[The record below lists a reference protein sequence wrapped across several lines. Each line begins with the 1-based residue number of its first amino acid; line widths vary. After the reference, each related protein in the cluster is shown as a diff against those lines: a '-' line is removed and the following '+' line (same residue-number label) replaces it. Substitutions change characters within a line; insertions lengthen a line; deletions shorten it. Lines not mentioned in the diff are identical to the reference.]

1 METVST
7 IIYFLITIGILV
19 FVHELGHFLAAISC
33 GMRAEVF
40 ALGMGNRVFGWN
52 KVSGFNFGKLKPDLD
67 LQGNTDYR
75 VAAFPI
81 GGYVK
86 IAGMIDESL
95 DTALDKNDI
104 QPWEYRAKPV
114 WQRMIV
120 ISAGVIMNIFLAIGI
135 FWGINYSQGESYM
148 QTTEIGIVVANSP
161 AEKSGLR
168 VGDKIVSVNGKKM
181 DYWEAIQASIYVDF
195 LGSDIALEIERGGV
209 QQIISIPRKNIP
221 DPSSSETLFGIDA
234 ANTEAIISEV
244 VSGKPAEKVGIQS
257 GDVILSINGFKV
269 FNQEHVIKIVRANSE
284 KEITILIRRNSETKT
299 FNVTPSSEG
308 RIGIVVGRRYNGP
321 IISKQYGLF
330 ESFPRGVKQTVSVT
344 TLYAHSIW
352 QLIVGKADFAKSVGG
367 PVKIAQMAN
376 RSAESG
382 ITSFLAF
389 TALLSISLAVM
400 NILPFPA
407 LDGGH
412 LIVLIYEAI
421 VRKPLPNIVQIRIQQ
436 TGMAILLAF
445 MVFVLFNDI
454 FG

>member
-1 METVST
+1 METIST

-19 FVHELGHFLAAISC
+19 FVHELGHFLAAIAC

-52 KVSGFNFGKLKPDLD
+52 KINKFTFGKLKDDVELN
-67 LQGNTDYR
+67 GNTDYR
-75 VAAFPI
+75 VSAFPI

-95 DTALDKNDI
+95 DSEMGKTEP
-104 QPWEYRAKPV
+104 QPWEYRTKPV

-120 ISAGVIMNIFLAIGI
+120 ISAGVIMNIFLAVAI
-135 FWGINYSQGESYM
+135 FWGINYVQGESFM
-148 QTTEIGIVVANSP
+148 KTNEIGIVINDSP
-161 AEKSGLR
+161 AEKAGLKA
-168 VGDKIVSVNGKKM
+168 GDKIISVNDKLIEH
-181 DYWEAIQASIYVDF
+181 WEAIQTAIYFEF
-195 LGSDIALEIERGGV
+195 LGKDISMQIERAGA
-209 QQIISIPRKNIP
+209 QQQLLISRNDIP
-221 DPSSSETLFGIDA
+221 DISETTFGIFPG
-234 ANTEAIISEV
+234 NTEAVINDV
-244 VSGKPAEKVGIQS
+244 LPGKPAEKAGLLS
-257 GDVILSINGFKV
+257 GDIILSINGSKV
-269 FNQEHVIKIVRANSE
+269 FNQEHVIKIVRANPE
-284 KEITILIRRNSETKT
+284 KEITVFIQRKDEAKT
-299 FNVTPSSEG
+299 ISVVPSSEG
-308 RIGIVVGRRYNGP
+308 LIGISVGSRYNGE
-321 IISKQYGLF
+321 ILKKQYGFF
-330 ESFPRGVKQTVSVT
+330 ESLPRGVTQTINVT

-352 QLIVGKADFAKSVGG
+352 QLIVGKAEFTKSVGG
-367 PVKIAQMAN
+367 PVKIAQMAT

-382 ITSFLAF
+382 LISFLAF

-421 VRKPLPNIVQIRIQQ
+421 VRRPIPNNIQIRIQQ
-436 TGMAILLAF
+436 AGMAILLAF

>member
-7 IIYFLITIGILV
+7 ILYFLITIGILV

-40 ALGMGNRVFGWN
+40 ALGMGNRVLGWN
-52 KVSGFNFGKLKPDLD
+52 KILGFSFGKLKEDLD

-75 VAAFPI
+75 VSAFPI

-86 IAGMIDESL
+86 ISGMIDESL
-95 DTALDKNDI
+95 DTTLDKNEI

-120 ISAGVIMNIFLAIGI
+120 ISAGVVMNIFLAIGI
-135 FWGINYSQGESYM
+135 FWGINYTQGESYM

-161 AEKSGLR
+161 AAKSGLH

-181 DYWEAIQASIYVDF
+181 DYWEAIQTSIYIDF
-195 LGSDIALEIERGGV
+195 INSDISLGIERGGI
-209 QQIISIPRKNIP
+209 QQIIFISRNSIP
-221 DPSSSETLFGIDA
+221 DVSETTFGIGPT
-234 ANTEAIISEV
+234 NTEAIISEV
-244 VSGKPAEKVGIQS
+244 ISGKPASKAGIEP
-257 GDVILSINGFKV
+257 GDVILSINGSAV
-269 FNQEHVIKIVRANSE
+269 YNQEHVIKLVGANPG
-284 KEITILIRRNSETKT
+284 KEIPILIKRNGVTKS
-299 FNVTPSSEG
+299 FLVTPSAEG
-308 RIGIVVGRRYNGP
+308 RIGIVVGSRYNGP
-321 IISKQYGLF
+321 TISKQYGLF
-330 ESFPRGVKQTVSVT
+330 ESFPRGVNQTISAT

-382 ITSFLAF
+382 LTNFLAF

>member
-7 IIYFLITIGILV
+7 ILYFLITIGILV

-33 GMRAEVF
+33 GMRTEVF

-52 KVSGFNFGKLKPDLD
+52 KINGFTFGKLKEDIDLH
-67 LQGNTDYR
+67 GNTDYR
-75 VAAFPI
+75 LAAFPI

-95 DTALDKNDI
+95 DTESQKTEV
-104 QPWEYRAKPV
+104 QPWEYRGKPV

-135 FWGINYSQGESYM
+135 FWGINYSQGETYM
-148 QTTEIGIVVANSP
+148 QTTEIGIIVANSP
-161 AEKSGLR
+161 AAKFGLQ
-168 VGDKIVSVNGKKM
+168 VGDKVISVNEKKM
-181 DYWEAIQASIYVDF
+181 EYWEAIQTSIYIDF
-195 LGSDIALEIERGGV
+195 LNSDISLGVERGGI
-209 QQIISIPRKNIP
+209 QQIISVPRKDIP
-221 DPSSSETLFGIDA
+221 DVSETTFGIFPT
-234 ANTEAIISEV
+234 NTEAIISEV
-244 VSGKPAEKVGIQS
+244 VKSKPAGKAGIES
-257 GDVILSINGFKV
+257 GDIILSINGSAV
-269 FNQEHVIKIVRANSE
+269 YNQEHVIKLVGANPG
-284 KEITILIRRNSETKT
+284 KEIPIQIKRNGVTKS
-299 FNVTPSSEG
+299 FSVTPSAEG
-308 RIGIVVGRRYNGP
+308 RIGIVVGSRYNGP

-330 ESFPRGVKQTVSVT
+330 ESFPRGVNQTITIT
-344 TLYAHSIW
+344 TLTANSIW

-382 ITSFLAF
+382 ITNFLAF

-421 VRKPLPNIVQIRIQQ
+421 VRRPLPNIVQIRIQQ
-436 TGMAILLAF
+436 AGMAILLAF

>member
-7 IIYFLITIGILV
+7 ILYFLITIGILV

-33 GMRAEVF
+33 GMRTEVF

-52 KVSGFNFGKLKPDLD
+52 KINGFTFGKLKEDIDLH
-67 LQGNTDYR
+67 GNTDYR
-75 VAAFPI
+75 LAAFPI

-95 DTALDKNDI
+95 DTESQKTEV
-104 QPWEYRAKPV
+104 QPWEYRGKPV

-135 FWGINYSQGESYM
+135 FWGINYSQGETYM
-148 QTTEIGIVVANSP
+148 QTTEIGIIVANSP
-161 AEKSGLR
+161 AAKFGLQ
-168 VGDKIVSVNGKKM
+168 VGDKVISVNEKKM
-181 DYWEAIQASIYVDF
+181 EYWEAIQTSIYIDF
-195 LGSDIALEIERGGV
+195 LRSDISLWIKRGGI
-209 QQIISIPRKNIP
+209 QQIISIPRSNIP
-221 DPSSSETLFGIDA
+221 DVSETTFGIFP

-244 VSGKPAEKVGIQS
+244 VSGKPAGIAGIES
-257 GDVILSINGFKV
+257 GDIILSINGSAV
-269 FNQEHVIKIVRANSE
+269 YNQEHVIKLVGANPG
-284 KEITILIRRNSETKT
+284 KEIPIQIKRNGVTKS
-299 FNVTPSSEG
+299 FSVTPSAEG
-308 RIGIVVGRRYNGP
+308 RIGIVVGSRYNGP

-330 ESFPRGVKQTVSVT
+330 ESFPRGVKQTITIT
-344 TLYAHSIW
+344 TLTANSIW

-382 ITSFLAF
+382 ITNFLAF

-412 LIVLIYEAI
+412 LIVLVYEAI